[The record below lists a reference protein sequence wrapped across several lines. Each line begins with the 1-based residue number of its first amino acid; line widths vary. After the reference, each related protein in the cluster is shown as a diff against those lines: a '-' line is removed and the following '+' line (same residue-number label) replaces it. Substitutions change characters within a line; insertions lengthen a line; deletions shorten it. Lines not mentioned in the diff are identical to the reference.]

1 MSTLPSGVSN
11 TGSLDGSTATYG
23 AVTNLGTVGVTDR
36 TILYLDG
43 SIINKGQIKLN
54 STSTGSSAYTYVQLT
69 GNVTLSGGGTV
80 VMSNNIN
87 AANQYGNVIQDYNNR
102 NVVLDNVDNKITGAG
117 QLGAAFLTFINEA
130 GGVVNANAAAGA
142 SSGQLVINTQNSAPV
157 INKGLLEA
165 TSSGGLLI
173 TNTQVVNSGTGSIQA
188 LVAGSHVDLYGATIS
203 GGTLRTSAGGVGV
216 INAYSST
223 GVIGQ
228 LDGASAGQV
237 TNAGTLIV
245 QDNQTFDL
253 AGSINNKGQI
263 KIGQISASGNTAL
276 RVATQFV
283 TLTGKGTLVMTN
295 NAGNVIEGNFVD
307 SHYTL
312 SNVDNTISGAGT
324 IGNNMQVSNSGKIIA
339 NQSLALQIGS
349 SSGHITNNASG
360 LMQATGGG
368 GLSITS
374 GIFENDGTLESDD
387 GSAVTIGAGV
397 YTNNDQAG
405 ELFRGTWNVVATT
418 HGSTMSLNGNTG
430 TGGPV
435 VTDSATINLN
445 GPGTVFQA
453 FNGSAFVP
461 LEMSLT
467 TISSVGALNIL
478 GSRNYTTTNTL
489 SDSGKIS
496 LGGGTLNANSIVV
509 NTGGLLSGSGTVAT
523 SVANSGQVEANGGT
537 LTITGNVSG
546 TGTLQ
551 SDTGATLLLN
561 GTSNAS
567 GNVVDNGT
575 VTVSAGHSLTA
586 SGNLTGTGAMQVNAA
601 GVLNLNGAA
610 NSIGTV
616 LDNGTVNVG
625 ASDSLTVTG
634 SIDTGTTG
642 LFVLTNAS
650 LMEVAAATGNNDQ
663 ISFAGASGDTLKV
676 DAVASFGTGVG
687 GSSYKGPL
695 LKGFTNTIDKVDLK
709 NLAFAG
715 AAINSYTAGT
725 GFLQLHSGSTLATL
739 HFNNADLGTGI
750 FHIANDGSGGTMVTH
765 F

>member
-1 MSTLPSGVSN
+1 M
-11 TGSLDGSTATYG
+11 
-23 AVTNLGTVGVTDR
+23 TNRPQRGTF
-36 TILYLDG
+36 
-43 SIINKGQIKLN
+43 
-54 STSTGSSAYTYVQLT
+54 
-69 GNVTLSGGGTV
+69 GNPGHFS
-80 VMSNNIN
+80 M
-87 AANQYGNVIQDYNNR
+87 
-102 NVVLDNVDNKITGAG
+102 KIPG
-117 QLGAAFLTFINEA
+117 QLSAKIN
-130 GGVVNANAAAGA
+130 
-142 SSGQLVINTQNSAPV
+142 S
-157 INKGLLEA
+157 
-165 TSSGGLLI
+165 
-173 TNTQVVNSGTGSIQA
+173 
-188 LVAGSHVDLYGATIS
+188 
-203 GGTLRTSAGGVGV
+203 
-216 INAYSST
+216 
-223 GVIGQ
+223 
-228 LDGASAGQV
+228 
-237 TNAGTLIV
+237 
-245 QDNQTFDL
+245 
-253 AGSINNKGQI
+253 
-263 KIGQISASGNTAL
+263 
-276 RVATQFV
+276 
-283 TLTGKGTLVMTN
+283 
-295 NAGNVIEGNFVD
+295 
-307 SHYTL
+307 
-312 SNVDNTISGAGT
+312 
-324 IGNNMQVSNSGKIIA
+324 
-339 NQSLALQIGS
+339 
-349 SSGHITNNASG
+349 
-360 LMQATGGG
+360 
-368 GLSITS
+368 
-374 GIFENDGTLESDD
+374 
-387 GSAVTIGAGV
+387 
-397 YTNNDQAG
+397 
-405 ELFRGTWNVVATT
+405 
-418 HGSTMSLNGNTG
+418 
-430 TGGPV
+430 
-435 VTDSATINLN
+435 
-445 GPGTVFQA
+445 
-453 FNGSAFVP
+453 SAFVP
-461 LEMSLT
+461 LAMSLT

-509 NTGGLLSGSGTVAT
+509 HTGGLLSGSGTVAT

-567 GNVVDNGT
+567 GNVVDKGT
-575 VTVSAGHSLTA
+575 ITVSAGHSLTA

-725 GFLQLHSGSTLATL
+725 GLLQMSSGATKATL
-739 HFNNADLGTGI
+739 LFNNPDLGTGV